1 MQNFWATWTSVS
13 RPICRGKL
21 FHSLRP
27 IRKKLGQHYKQMS
40 YTAAFPQLQVR
51 FSKLPSNNCPLS
63 AFCFYHELCIWNHS
77 QSTVCTSTPLGFNIA
92 FLYIYNLHQYIL
104 RVFQVHYWASFAQQR
119 GVQLECNKGHVF
131 TRGAQRLIPQGTDA
145 NMKLFIKTQSGYTFI
160 LTQINVCLSAGTVM
174 RRLISEWNVTQMVSE
189 LSQVTVHLMAST
201 WDETADHQ
209 INAQVKKTHLL
220 SLSSLSYQRQ
230 SNRMEEVKP
239 YRWLKVKAI
248 FFSDTLML
256 IFKCCGRR

>member
-1 MQNFWATWTSVS
+1 MQFIALYLSLIEASQPRILLYSSTLRWMQNFWATWTSVS

-51 FSKLPSNNCPLS
+51 FSRLPSNNCPLS

-77 QSTVCTSTPLGFNIA
+77 ICTSIPQGFNIA

-145 NMKLFIKTQSGYTFI
+145 NMKLFIKTQSGHTFI
-160 LTQINVCLSAGTVM
+160 LMQINVC
-174 RRLISEWNVTQMVSE
+174 VSQ
-189 LSQVTVHLMAST
+189 LAL
-201 WDETADHQ
+201 
-209 INAQVKKTHLL
+209 
-220 SLSSLSYQRQ
+220 
-230 SNRMEEVKP
+230 
-239 YRWLKVKAI
+239 
-248 FFSDTLML
+248 
-256 IFKCCGRR
+256 